1 MAVTKI
7 DITNRALVLVGSNK
21 ISSFTDSSTEA
32 NVADELYEEYVESI
46 LTRSRWDFATEQQQL
61 SLLADAPTGRYE
73 YAYQMPSSPA
83 VIQIHTVTV
92 NDFPIQYERYGNKI
106 FVNGYGSNSLLV
118 MDYIFRPDEST
129 FPPYFRHA
137 LIYKLASAFA
147 GSIARDAALVNQFDT
162 LAERQILIARNTESQ
177 ESTSNRLNTDKF
189 LTNRWSTRSGK
200 IGS

>member
-21 ISSFTDSSTEA
+21 IASFADASTEA

-73 YAYQMPSSPA
+73 YAYQMPTSPA

-106 FVNGYGSNSLLV
+106 FVNGYGSNNILV

-147 GSIARDAALVNQFDT
+147 GSIARDAALVSQFDT

>member
-21 ISSFTDSSTEA
+21 IASFTDSSTEA

-73 YAYQMPSSPA
+73 YAYQMPTNPA

-106 FVNGYGSNSLLV
+106 FVNGYGSNSVLV

-147 GSIARDAALVNQFDT
+147 GSIARDAALVSQFDT

-177 ESTSNRLNTDKF
+177 ESSSNRLNTDKF

>member
-73 YAYQMPSSPA
+73 YAYQMPTSPA

-106 FVNGYGSNSLLV
+106 FVNGYGSNNILV

-147 GSIARDAALVNQFDT
+147 GSIARDAALVSQFDT

>member
-21 ISSFTDSSTEA
+21 IASFTDSSTEA

-61 SLLADAPTGRYE
+61 SLLTDAPTGRYE
-73 YAYQMPSSPA
+73 YAYQMPTSPA

-106 FVNGYGSNSLLV
+106 FVNGYGSNSVLV

-147 GSIARDAALVNQFDT
+147 GSIARDAALVSQFDT

>member
-21 ISSFTDSSTEA
+21 IASFTDSSTEA

-73 YAYQMPSSPA
+73 YAYQMPTNPA

-106 FVNGYGSNSLLV
+106 FVNGYGSNSVLV

-147 GSIARDAALVNQFDT
+147 GSIARDAALVSQFDT

>member
-21 ISSFTDSSTEA
+21 IASFTDSSTEA

-73 YAYQMPSSPA
+73 YAYQMPTSPA

-106 FVNGYGSNSLLV
+106 FVNGYGSNSVLV

-147 GSIARDAALVNQFDT
+147 GSIARDAALVSQFDT